1 MRSKSNVELKVQMRD
16 GDALITRAR
25 ANLMTLFLDDPTATH
40 FLFVDADIGFEP
52 EQVFRLIESGADVVA
67 GVYPIKR
74 VNWDKARRVIENR
87 RPNVPSAA
95 LDYVL
100 EIDDPDHVAV
110 VNGFTR
116 VRYAGT
122 GFLMI
127 RRHVFEKMC
136 AHPAYAS
143 LQFFREHSLDA
154 LAGSPNRFALF
165 ECMIDPATGTYLSED
180 FAFCKRWTDI
190 GGEIW
195 ADLESRLDH
204 VGPSVFHGDVSSQFA
219 APAACDRCCV
229 RWNRFARPQ
238 MRLGPLACADRIG
251 LARLAKMA
259 FTGTDLRPLW
269 RTLIAKLI
277 DGSAEAGEG
286 LDLSLIAQLL
296 GDKQAGLAIQHE
308 IPRVPS
314 IISFALRGSES
325 AAARSGACGGD
336 RHGQQHA
343 DRVSAGK
350 SGIELM
356 TLYVIP
362 DVELPAPLPD
372 HDIAIVIASDS
383 EDCREALR
391 KIDHAAPHW
400 TRPLLN
406 PPRAGR

>member
-1 MRSKSNVELKVQMRD
+1 MTDRIHLVVATPCFGGQVSSIYASSIFHLQRAAQDKSNLKLKVLMRD

-40 FLFVDADIGFEP
+40 FLFVDADIGFAP

-74 VNWDKARRVIENR
+74 VNWDKAKRIIEGK
-87 RPNVPSAA
+87 RPKLPSAA

-100 EIDDPDHVAV
+100 EIDNPDHVTV

-204 VGPSVFHGDVSSQFA
+204 VGPTVYHGDVSSQFA
-219 APAACDRCCV
+219 APA
-229 RWNRFARPQ
+229 
-238 MRLGPLACADRIG
+238 LA
-251 LARLAKMA
+251 
-259 FTGTDLRPLW
+259 TD
-269 RTLIAKLI
+269 
-277 DGSAEAGEG
+277 
-286 LDLSLIAQLL
+286 
-296 GDKQAGLAIQHE
+296 
-308 IPRVPS
+308 
-314 IISFALRGSES
+314 
-325 AAARSGACGGD
+325 AA
-336 RHGQQHA
+336 
-343 DRVSAGK
+343 
-350 SGIELM
+350 
-356 TLYVIP
+356 
-362 DVELPAPLPD
+362 
-372 HDIAIVIASDS
+372 
-383 EDCREALR
+383 
-391 KIDHAAPHW
+391 
-400 TRPLLN
+400 
-406 PPRAGR
+406 